1 MCRSAGALHQRLITR
16 GTAPCSG
23 APSPGGSFAQVVLRY
38 GRGRQTAELPE
49 RNYAGEIKVAR
60 DLPAHPDPRGEV
72 ERALREPVASPAL
85 GGLAKPGACVA
96 IVVNDHTRPTPTR
109 LMLGPVLDELAEAGV
124 RDRDVSIVFG
134 CGTHRAVRAEEA
146 EAILGAETISRFATQ
161 SHDARAKDLVKVGTT
176 RNGND
181 VWINRTVAE
190 ADLRVLTGDIEFHY
204 FAGYS
209 GGRKSLLPAVAG
221 ADSIQRNHALM
232 LDPRSRTGHLV
243 DNPLH
248 LEMVEA
254 ARFACCEFIVNTV
267 INTDRQVVRAFA
279 GDVEAAHLAGV
290 RLYESAYKVRIDRP
304 ADVLLVSAGGSPKD
318 IDLYQGFK
326 AVDSAMRAVRP
337 GGAVVAL
344 LEAPDGYANKVFDE
358 WAHRYRTLEELEH
371 RVRTAFVL
379 GGHKAYY
386 VRKYNRHARVFLV
399 SSLPRTEVEDVLGLT
414 AARDLQEGLD
424 MALRAVGPDARVML
438 MSEGDKVLP
447 CPPEDGGAGA
457 RDCAP

>member
-1 MCRSAGALHQRLITR
+1 MGGPT
-16 GTAPCSG
+16 P
-23 APSPGGSFAQVVLRY
+23 PGGGITEVVLRY
-38 GRGRQTAELPE
+38 GRGHQSAELPD
-49 RNYAGEIKVAR
+49 RSFAGEIKVLR
-60 DLPAHPDPRGEV
+60 DLPAHADPRGEV
-72 ERALREPVASPAL
+72 ERALREPIASPTL
-85 GGLAKPGACVA
+85 GRLARLGARVA

-109 LMLGPVLDELAEAGV
+109 LMLGPVLDELARAGV
-124 RDRDVSIVFG
+124 RDRDVTIVFG

-146 EAILGAETISRFATQ
+146 EAILGPEVVSRFATQ
-161 SHDARAKDLVKVGTT
+161 SHDARAKDLVMVGTT

-181 VWINRTVAE
+181 VWINRTVVE
-190 ADLRVLTGDIEFHY
+190 AGLRVLTGDIEFHY

-267 INTDRQVVRAFA
+267 INSDRQVVRAFA
-279 GDVEAAHLAGV
+279 GDVEAAHAAGV
-290 RLYESAYKVRIDRP
+290 RLYEGAYKVRIDRP
-304 ADVLLVSAGGSPKD
+304 ADILLVSAGGSPKD

-326 AVDSAMRAVRP
+326 AVDSAMRAVRR

-344 LEAPDGYANKVFDE
+344 IEAPDGYANKVFEE
-358 WAHRYRTLEELEH
+358 WAHRHRTLEELEH

-386 VRKYNRHARVFLV
+386 IRKYNRHARVFLV
-399 SSLPRTEVEDVLGLT
+399 STLPRAEVEDVLGLT

-424 MALRAVGPDARVML
+424 MALREVGPDARVML
-438 MSEGDKVLP
+438 MPDGDKVLP
-447 CPPEDGGAGA
+447 CPPEDGAAGTQV
-457 RDCAP
+457 CAP

>member
-1 MCRSAGALHQRLITR
+1 MEVSLK
-16 GTAPCSG
+16 
-23 APSPGGSFAQVVLRY
+23 Y
-38 GRGRQTAELPE
+38 GKGHQTAELPD
-49 RNYAGEIKVAR
+49 RSFAGEIRVAR
-60 DLPAHPDPRGEV
+60 DLPPHPDPHGEV
-72 ERALREPVASPAL
+72 VRALREPIGSPTL
-85 GGLAKPGACVA
+85 GRLARPGSRVA

-109 LMLGPVLDELAEAGV
+109 LMLGPVLDELARAGV
-124 RDRDVSIVFG
+124 ADRDVTIIFG
-134 CGTHRAVRAEEA
+134 CGTHRAVREDEA
-146 EAILGAETISRFATQ
+146 RAILGPDIVSRYASR
-161 SHDARAKDLVKVGTT
+161 SHDARAKDLVMVGTT

-181 VWINRTVAE
+181 IWVNRTVAE

-209 GGRKSLLPAVAG
+209 GGRKSVLPAVAG

-254 ARFACCEFIVNTV
+254 ARFACCEFMVNTV
-267 INTDRQVVRAFA
+267 INTDRQVVQAFA
-279 GDVEAAHLAGV
+279 GDVEAAHLEGV
-290 RLYESAYKVRIDRP
+290 RLYEGAYKVRVDRP

-344 LEAPDGYANKVFDE
+344 LEAPDGYSNKVFDE
-358 WAHRYRTLEELEH
+358 WAHSYRTLEELEH

-386 VRKYNRHARVFLV
+386 IRKYNRHARIFLV
-399 SSLPRTEVEDVLGLT
+399 SSLPRAEVEDVLGLT
-414 AARDLQEGLD
+414 AARDLQDGLD
-424 MALRAVGPDARVML
+424 KALRAVGPDARVML
-438 MSEGDKVLP
+438 MPDGDKVLP
-447 CPPEDGGAGA
+447 CPPEEGGAGA